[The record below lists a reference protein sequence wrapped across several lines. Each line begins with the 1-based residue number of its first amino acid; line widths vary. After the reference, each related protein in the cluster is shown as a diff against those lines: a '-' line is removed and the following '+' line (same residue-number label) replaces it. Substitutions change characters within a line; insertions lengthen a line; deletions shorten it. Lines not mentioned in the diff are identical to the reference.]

1 MALAIMN
8 VGQYAKAPV
17 RPSGDI
23 VLTIQNQSTLGSTI
37 EQFATNGSIILGITF
52 NANSVFVS
60 SDGGV
65 TWSQVALTRNVI
77 DVYYSETT
85 SKFYLLE
92 SKASTNTLYY
102 GESTDGTNWTWNA
115 LTPSTENDVR
125 GHKVAENANG
135 IVCYY
140 LVNGQYTSEEIE
152 DGTLTTIGIAPSGQ
166 SSSYYS
172 LSTLHVKTRNG
183 IFFRYADNNKVFV
196 YNSNGYISS
205 EYILYNQNQKS
216 RMGKVS
222 YGTRGTSSGGIY
234 PYELYVSDDFS
245 TQVKYTTSLSSQIF
259 EYPMGYFELNGV
271 FYVFSQTRIAKGDNI
286 QGIMDI
292 FYEEAYDIADMAN
305 LREILHLEGQHILL
319 SADGGKIYKCT
330 LT

>member
-60 SDGGV
+60 SDEGV

-115 LTPSTENDVR
+115 LTTSTENDVR

-140 LVNGQYTSEEIE
+140 LVKGQYTSEEVE

-166 SSSYYS
+166 SYYPS
-172 LSTLHVKTRNG
+172 STLHVKTRNG
-183 IFFRYADNNKVFV
+183 IFFRHADRNEVFV

-205 EYILYNQNQKS
+205 RYITYNQYQKS
-216 RMGKVS
+216 RMGKAS
-222 YGTRGTSSGGIY
+222 YGTRGTSSGGMY

-245 TQVKYTTSLSSQIF
+245 TQVKYTTYLSSQIY

-292 FYEEAYDIADMAN
+292 FYTEAYDIADMAN

>member
-60 SDGGV
+60 SDEGV

-115 LTPSTENDVR
+115 LTTSTENDVR

-140 LVNGQYTSEEIE
+140 LVKGQYTSEEVE
-152 DGTLTTIGIAPSGQ
+152 DGTLTTIGVAPSG
-166 SSSYYS
+166 SYYS

-183 IFFRYADNNKVFV
+183 IFFRYADRNAVFV

-205 EYILYNQNQKS
+205 GYITYNQYQKS
-216 RMGKVS
+216 RMGKAS
-222 YGTRGTSSGGIY
+222 YGIRGTSSGGMN

-245 TQVKYTTSLSSQIF
+245 TQVKYTTYLSSSQIDEF
-259 EYPMGYFELNGV
+259 TMGYFELNGV

-292 FYEEAYDIADMAN
+292 FYTEAYDIADMAN

>member
-60 SDGGV
+60 SDEGV

-115 LTPSTENDVR
+115 LTTSTENDVR

-140 LVNGQYTSEEIE
+140 LVKGQYTSEEVE
-152 DGTLTTIGIAPSGQ
+152 DGTLTTIGVAPSG
-166 SSSYYS
+166 SYYS

-183 IFFRYADNNKVFV
+183 IFFRYANRNEVFV

-205 EYILYNQNQKS
+205 GYITYNQYQKS
-216 RMGKVS
+216 RMGKAS
-222 YGTRGTSSGGIY
+222 YGIRGTSSGGMN

-245 TQVKYTTSLSSQIF
+245 TQVKYTTYLSSSQINEF
-259 EYPMGYFELNGV
+259 TMGYFELNGV

-292 FYEEAYDIADMAN
+292 FYTEAYDIADMAN